1 MHVVDGMREIV
12 AVGIVLEVRDEIV
25 ELGLGRLEGPSW
37 RDVDAPDDLVDSH
50 KTCNVAALRRL
61 IPYVFGP
68 VFLDALFGPLSESA
82 HGGNERS
89 APAQSSW
96 GYRNSNPSGHM
107 TRGRNRTNYSTRP
120 RGVLRHSTSRSI
132 RMCVARSA
140 CLCRCEA
147 RRPAIL
153 GRPLL
158 LL

>member
-12 AVGIVLEVRDEIV
+12 AVGIVLEIRDEIV

-107 TRGRNRTNYSTRP
+107 TRGRNRTNYSTRS